1 MEKASKNNNY
11 HYNKKLK
18 EYADANKKTMTKAAA
33 CMWKY
38 LLSKRQM
45 RGYQFRRER
54 PILNY
59 IADFVCLEL
68 LLVIEVDGI
77 THLNEDVEKR
87 DAEKD
92 KAFAEIG
99 FTVLRF
105 TNWEVLN
112 RIEIVGEVIANWIEE
127 NAVVPPRQR
136 GRKSEDDF
144 HSKERN

>member
-18 EYADANKKTMTKAAA
+18 EYANANRKTMTKAAA

-38 LLSKRQM
+38 LLSRRQM
-45 RGYQFRRER
+45 LGYQFKRER

-68 LLVIEVDGI
+68 FLVIEVDGI
-77 THLNEDVEKR
+77 THLNENVEKR

-92 KAFAEIG
+92 KAFEEIG

-127 NAVVPPRQR
+127 NATVSPNSHRR
-136 GRKSEDDF
+136 ERKSTNDYKSE
-144 HSKERN
+144 

>member
-45 RGYQFRRER
+45 RGCQFRRER

-92 KAFAEIG
+92 KAFVEIG

-127 NAVVPPRQR
+127 NATISPNSRR
-136 GRKSEDDF
+136 RERKSRDD
-144 HSKERN
+144 SQVE